1 MIRYVSPLWFALP
14 MAAAI
19 ACASLGSGAATTR
32 STSTGDHA
40 EVLDGRE
47 KSLVI
52 VGYSTS
58 YVCPAMLQ
66 DLLDEHNGGKR
77 IYHILNATVGGA
89 PVDHWTSDPGTENYV
104 RTMDAMT
111 RDFFGPDA
119 RLRGNRSAPTIA
131 ICQQSLQFTGS
142 LRGPVTTDYDM
153 VGAEM
158 GADVMEKLAAQ
169 LHDLGIDEV
178 HIAMHIYKKP
188 VGPEVGN
195 ERIALARLLT
205 RGIDYIHGG
214 PDLWQITFDT
224 FPASFT
230 EDELH
235 PNELGSKLMA
245 AAWYR
250 SIAGS
255 EARENV
261 IARLMERDYDDEA
274 LMQQYLAWRRNG

>member
-1 MIRYVSPLWFALP
+1 

-19 ACASLGSGAATTR
+19 ACSSIETDEAGTHSAATA
-32 STSTGDHA
+32 DHA
-40 EVLDGRE
+40 VMLDGRE

-58 YVCPAMLQ
+58 FAWPAMLQ
-66 DLLDEHNGGKR
+66 DLLDGHNGGQR
-77 IYHILNATVGGA
+77 IYHVLNATVGGA

-119 RLRGNRSAPTIA
+119 RLRGDRPAPTIA
-131 ICQQSLQFTGS
+131 ICQQSLQFTRS
-142 LRGPVTTDYDM
+142 LRGPVTTEYDM

-158 GADVMEKLAAQ
+158 GADVMEKMAAQ
-169 LHDLGIDEV
+169 LHDLGVDEV

-188 VGPEVGN
+188 VEPEVGN

-205 RGIDYIHGG
+205 RGIDYVHGG

-224 FPASFT
+224 FPESFT
-230 EDELH
+230 EDQLH

-255 EARENV
+255 EARDDV

-274 LMQQYLAWRRNG
+274 LMQAYLAWRRGG